1 MAKSEEVKRKFI
13 ELRAEG
19 LSYAK
24 IAETLHTAKSTLQEW
39 DRQFSAEI
47 AERREE
53 REEEVYH
60 LYGISREARLRRMG
74 EMLNRIDAALEE
86 KDLSEMSADRL
97 LAMKLQ
103 YEKALKE
110 DYKEPPTA
118 SLPLFDEESLLS
130 AVRTLLDAQQHGA
143 IDPRNAK
150 QQLETLKFLL
160 VQRQEIDNSN
170 PFDFGIRNIG
180 TDI

>member
-1 MAKSEEVKRKFI
+1 MAKSAETRLQFV

-19 LSYAK
+19 LSFAK
-24 IAETLHTAKSTLQEW
+24 IAERLHVAKSTLQEW
-39 DRQFSAEI
+39 DRELAADI
-47 AERREE
+47 AERRDE
-53 REEEVYH
+53 REEEIYH
-60 LYGISREARLRRMG
+60 LYGLSREARLRRMG
-74 EMLNRIDAALEE
+74 ETLNRINSALDE

-110 DYKEPPTA
+110 DYKEPATVL
-118 SLPLFDEESLLS
+118 LPLFDEESLLS
-130 AVRTLLDAQQHGA
+130 AARALLDAQLHGD
-143 IDPRNAK
+143 IDPKNAK

-160 VQRQEIDNSN
+160 TQRQDIDSGN
-170 PFDFGIRNIG
+170 PFNFDVRDIG

>member
-1 MAKSEEVKRKFI
+1 MAKTEETKRQFI

-19 LSYAK
+19 YSFAK
-24 IAETLHTAKSTLQEW
+24 IAEKLHTAKSTLQEW

-47 AERREE
+47 AERRDE
-53 REEEVYH
+53 REEEIYH
-60 LYGISREARLRRMG
+60 LYGLSREARLQRMG
-74 EMLNRIDAALEE
+74 DMLNRINAALEE

-103 YEKALKE
+103 YERALKE
-110 DYKEPPTA
+110 DYKEPPTTV
-118 SLPLFDEESLLS
+118 LPLFDEVSILS
-130 AVRTLLDAQQHGA
+130 ATRTLLDAQQHGD

-160 VQRQEIDNSN
+160 TQRQDIDNSN
-170 PFDFGIRNIG
+170 PFDFGIR
-180 TDI
+180 TVDADI